1 MVLKSRT
8 CSGFVRG
15 AMAPDQPSGNVKV
28 INLPDARPLR
38 PWEWACRV
46 LGLLGV
52 VLFLACAFT
61 PLPNFI
67 SRKLEMPSRLE
78 PAGAIVVLG
87 SGVSEDGVLENDSLR
102 RAIQGILLQR
112 KGLAPLLVL
121 SGPAIKDGPTE
132 SVVRAELAQ
141 GLGVPSSAILIE
153 EGARTTREE
162 AIHIGA
168 LLRARR
174 VRRVLL
180 VTSPQH
186 MLRAQRLFERAGF
199 DVLPAATG
207 DASRTDSRPE
217 GHLKLMR
224 EILQEALARVYYRV
238 AGYL

>member
-1 MVLKSRT
+1 V
-8 CSGFVRG
+8 
-15 AMAPDQPSGNVKV
+15 APSEPSGNVK
-28 INLPDARPLR
+28 ISNLWGARPSR
-38 PWEWACRV
+38 PWDWACRV

-52 VLFLACAFT
+52 VFFIACAFT
-61 PLPNFI
+61 PLPNLI
-67 SRKLEMPSRLE
+67 SRRLEILSRLE

-121 SGPAIKDGPTE
+121 SGPAFKNGPTE
-132 SVVRAELAQ
+132 AGIRAELAR
-141 GLGVPSSAILIE
+141 GLGVPSNAILTE

-168 LLRARR
+168 LLRVRQ

-186 MLRAQRLFERAGF
+186 ILRAQRLFERAGF
-199 DVLPAATG
+199 DVLPAPSG
-207 DASRTDSRPE
+207 DASRTEIRPE
-217 GHLKLMR
+217 GRLKLMR
-224 EILQEALARVYYRV
+224 EILQEVLARLYYRV